1 MAVKTKKT
9 FPNAVGQNG
18 QSSTVFT
25 PVEVQLNNQD
35 DLDVYVNK

>member
-9 FPNAVGQNG
+9 FPNALGAKG

-25 PVEVQLNNQD
+25 PVEVH
-35 DLDVYVNK
+35 